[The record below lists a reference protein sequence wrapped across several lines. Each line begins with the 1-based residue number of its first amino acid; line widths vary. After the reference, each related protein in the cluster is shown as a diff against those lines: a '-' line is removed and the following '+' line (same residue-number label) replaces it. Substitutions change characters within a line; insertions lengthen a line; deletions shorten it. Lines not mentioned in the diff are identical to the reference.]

1 MKLKYIILELKCEGF
16 QFQAYPFLFSGE
28 VTHSNMAEYAQHALI
43 EEFNR
48 PFDSKELSVVSAGF
62 YDLHQQ
68 KCHGKSE
75 SLGLESRGHEDDSVI
90 CRCNSVGYCLI

>member
-28 VTHSNMAEYAQHALI
+28 VTHSNMAEFAHRALV
-43 EEFNR
+43 EEFDR
-48 PFDSKELSVVSAGF
+48 PFDPKELEVVSAGF

-75 SLGLESRGHEDDSVI
+75 SLGIESRGHEDDSVI
-90 CRCNSVGYCLI
+90 NRCNSIGYCLI